1 MKNSLKHY
9 LYDLQYGVEKLIEW
23 FPTIWMDRDW
33 DGDYVYRV
41 LLKKIRLME
50 KHNED
55 YDQFV
60 GQALQYVEIH
70 QCRRLLERIV
80 AGEYLF
86 EELKP
91 VEEKYGE
98 FHFDFEDLGNGFHK
112 SIERWVCE
120 EHQIAWDEASKRA
133 DEREKQDKALLWK
146 TLQEKLDCWWD

>member
-1 MKNSLKHY
+1 MRNSLKHY
-9 LYDLQYGVEKLIEW
+9 MYDIQYGLEKLIEW
-23 FPTIWMDRDW
+23 FPTIWADRDW

-41 LLKKIRLME
+41 LLRKIRLME

-55 YDQFV
+55 FDQFV

-80 AGEYLF
+80 ACNYLS

-98 FHFDFEDLGNGFHK
+98 LVFEFEDEGNGLRRMVDNRSQEWK
-112 SIERWVCE
+112 D
-120 EHQIAWDEASKRA
+120 AWDAAAVRA
-133 DEREKQDKALLWK
+133 HEREKQDKELLWR
-146 TLQEKLDCWWD
+146 TLQERLDSWWD